1 MASIVAIDT
10 EILASMVDTLAG
22 IRAEKA
28 KIEAIEKCL
37 TADVKGTMK
46 AGGMT
51 EYRAPS
57 GNGFKIVEAATYT
70 LPVKGLRAG
79 LVLALAKIGCLSF
92 TITPFRESVKNGA
105 LPAVDVAEVESRIQ
119 QDTYEKLIK
128 F

>member
-10 EILASMVDTLAG
+10 TTLTNMVDRLTA
-22 IRAEKA
+22 IRQQKAEIE
-28 KIEAIEKCL
+28 KIEKEL
-37 TADVKGTMK
+37 SADVKGTMK
-46 AGGMT
+46 AGGLT

-57 GNGFKIVEAATYT
+57 GNGFKIVESATYT

-105 LPAVDVAEVESRIQ
+105 LPAADVAEVESRIQ

-128 F
+128 C

>member
-1 MASIVAIDT
+1 MLFRSVDRLTAIRQQKA
-10 EILASMVDTLAG
+10 EI
-22 IRAEKA
+22 E
-28 KIEAIEKCL
+28 KIEKEL
-37 TADVKGTMK
+37 SADVKGTMK
-46 AGGMT
+46 AGGLT
-51 EYRAPS
+51 EYRTAS
-57 GNGFKIVEAATYT
+57 GNGFKIVESATYT

>member
-10 EILASMVDTLAG
+10 TTLTNMVDRLTA
-22 IRAEKA
+22 IRQQKAEIE
-28 KIEAIEKCL
+28 KIEKEL
-37 TADVKGTMK
+37 SADVKGTMK
-46 AGGMT
+46 AGGLT
-51 EYRAPS
+51 EYRTAS
-57 GNGFKIVEAATYT
+57 GNGFKIVESATYT

-105 LPAVDVAEVESRIQ
+105 LPAADVAEVESRIQ

-128 F
+128 C